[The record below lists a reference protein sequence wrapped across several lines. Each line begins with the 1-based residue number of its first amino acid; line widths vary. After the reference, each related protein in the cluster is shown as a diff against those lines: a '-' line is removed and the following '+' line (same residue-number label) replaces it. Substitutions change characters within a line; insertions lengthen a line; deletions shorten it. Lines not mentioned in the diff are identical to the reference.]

1 MSTTRFIIHAAI
13 IVFVAFTYVRAV
25 PVQMRGDTLGLS
37 GGVYTQPELAE
48 ALERSYAALEWAEK
62 NREPLNM
69 LETENRN
76 LDHIGGGNLLRRL
89 NKRSPLGLDKIAGT
103 RENGHIS
110 EFSRQT
116 RHGLDSLSG
125 ATFGESKRYTLP
137 RKSEWPNN
145 INGLEIYE
153 GSAKRN
159 IDEIDR
165 TGFDNFLKRNF
176 DEIDR
181 SGWDSFVKRRMIDS
195 YLAAKQH

>member
-1 MSTTRFIIHAAI
+1 MFYKN
-13 IVFVAFTYVRAV
+13 F
-25 PVQMRGDTLGLS
+25 D
-37 GGVYTQPELAE
+37 YTSINA
-48 ALERSYAALEWAEK
+48 
-62 NREPLNM
+62 
-69 LETENRN
+69 
-76 LDHIGGGNLLRRL
+76 
-89 NKRSPLGLDKIAGT
+89 AGT

-125 ATFGESKRYTLP
+125 ATFGESKR
-137 RKSEWPNN
+137 KSEWPNN
-145 INGLEIYE
+145 INRLEIYD

>member
-1 MSTTRFIIHAAI
+1 
-13 IVFVAFTYVRAV
+13 
-25 PVQMRGDTLGLS
+25 MRGETLGLS
-37 GGVYTQPELAE
+37 SGVYTQPELAE

-62 NREPLNM
+62 NREPLNT
-69 LETENRN
+69 LEMESRN

-89 NKRSPLGLDKIAGT
+89 NKRSPLGLDNIGGGVLIGPGT
-103 RENGHIS
+103 RENGQIS
-110 EFSRQT
+110 QFSRQT

-125 ATFGESKRYTLP
+125 ATFGESKRYTPL
-137 RKSEWPNN
+137 RKSERPNN

-153 GSAKRN
+153 GSPKRN